1 MNARQKAKFYKKKY
15 EELANMPYP
24 NVKVE
29 SVPVVELVSERV
41 YPAELVETITPD
53 ICGFMESDYM
63 RSHAMDDLVPALQ
76 DHVNYDVDLDASTSG
91 YRVTAKMKVVERS
104 PYDFWYGVPKAYVKG
119 SERFGGVNN
128 GSNE

>member
-15 EELANMPYP
+15 EQLANMPYP

-29 SVPVVELVSERV
+29 SVRTIELVSERI
-41 YPAELVETITPD
+41 YPAELVETIAPD

-63 RSHAMDDLVPALQ
+63 RSHAIDDLALAIR

-91 YRVTAKMKVVERS
+91 YKVTAKMKVVERS
-104 PYDFWYGVPKAYVKG
+104 PYDFWQKRRYK
-119 SERFGGVNN
+119 
-128 GSNE
+128 NETVL